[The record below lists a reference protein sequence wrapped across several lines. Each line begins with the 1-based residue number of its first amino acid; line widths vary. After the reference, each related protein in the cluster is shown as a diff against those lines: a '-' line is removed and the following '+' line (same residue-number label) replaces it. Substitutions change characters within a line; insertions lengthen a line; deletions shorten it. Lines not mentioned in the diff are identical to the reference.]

1 MSSQITPRVLLMK
14 QIELQLGSQMVDV
27 ELDVEHLNLAITIG
41 IQKLR
46 QQSDGANLE
55 KDIFLHITR
64 DITEYTLP
72 DEVQEVRRLYR
83 RGVGAYTNGG
93 VNFDPVDAAFY
104 NIYLLQPNR
113 SGGLA
118 TWDMYN
124 QFLETT
130 ERLFASQ
137 LNFTWDVNS
146 HNLTIIR
153 RPTADEEVVV
163 RVYASKSED
172 DILND
177 PYTGPWLRS
186 YSTAYS
192 KYMLGE
198 ARDKFPGGFPGPN
211 GNVTLNGAS
220 LKQEAQT
227 EMDKLELQLQNLVTS
242 SDGYAF
248 VIG

>member
-1 MSSQITPRVLLMK
+1 MSAQITPKVLLKK
-14 QIELQLGSQMVDV
+14 QVELMLGSQMVDV
-27 ELDVEHLNLAITIG
+27 ELDVEHIDLAIALG
-41 IQKLR
+41 MQKLR
-46 QQSDGANLE
+46 QQSDGALLE

-124 QFLETT
+124 GYLETV
-130 ERLFASQ
+130 ERVFASQ
-137 LNFTWDVNS
+137 LNFTWDVNN
-146 HNLTIIR
+146 HKLTIIR

-163 RVYASKSED
+163 RVYVRKSED
-172 DILND
+172 DMIND
-177 PYTGPWLRS
+177 PYTGPWLIA
-186 YSTAYS
+186 YATAKA
-192 KYMLGE
+192 KYILGE
-198 ARDKFPGGFPGPN
+198 ARDKFPSGFPGPN
-211 GNVTLNGAS
+211 GNVQLNGAT
-220 LKQEAQT
+220 LKQEAQV
-227 EMDKLELQLQNLVTS
+227 EIDKLEKELTTMVAS
-242 SDGYAF
+242 GDGYGF